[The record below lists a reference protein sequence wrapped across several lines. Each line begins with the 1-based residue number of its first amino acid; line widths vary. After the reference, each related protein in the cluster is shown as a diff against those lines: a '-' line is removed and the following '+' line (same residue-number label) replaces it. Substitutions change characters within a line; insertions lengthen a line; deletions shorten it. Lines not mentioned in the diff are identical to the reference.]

1 MVVACDGYVQA
12 VRYFRLPFC
21 RRTRPLCCNLFQI
34 GFFQSSLQVQ
44 QVLDT
49 VEVAL
54 KASPSEPGLHRRSLR
69 VTVERAHRSRAV
81 FLIPCF
87 ARLL

>member
-1 MVVACDGYVQA
+1 M
-12 VRYFRLPFC
+12 
-21 RRTRPLCCNLFQI
+21 PLCCNLFQI

-54 KASPSEPGLHRRSLR
+54 KASPSEPGLHRRSFR
-69 VTVERAHRSRAV
+69 VTVERAHSSRAV
-81 FLIPCF
+81 FLIACF